1 MKNILKLSSICAAVV
16 FLSSCGNVNVAS
28 KRYSNGLNI
37 SLNKNTTPPEAFE
50 AMGKREVAKLEKRLS
65 TIETPALIAEMEL
78 PELST
83 KNIENFIPNT
93 LNIKAE
99 KVSNQVAKVADIT
112 SESIANLD
120 LKQVLPEVKGLKK
133 MVLKQAVKKATKN
146 TKKGNFETDT
156 VLLVILALLLPP
168 LAVYLY
174 EGSWTGR
181 CTLNLILTLLCGIP
195 GVIHA
200 LIVVLGN
207 K

>member
-1 MKNILKLSSICAAVV
+1 MKNILKLSTICAAIV

-37 SLNKNTTPPEAFE
+37 SLNKNTTPPEAYE

-65 TIETPALIAEMEL
+65 TIETPALMTEMEL
-78 PELST
+78 SELNANNIQNFT
-83 KNIENFIPNT
+83 PNAPRINAEKANIEI
-93 LNIKAE
+93 
-99 KVSNQVAKVADIT
+99 AKIADIA
-112 SESIANLD
+112 SESMANLD
-120 LKQVLPEVKGLKK
+120 LKQVLPEVKGIKK

-156 VLLVILALLLPP
+156 ILLVILALLLPP

-174 EGSWTGR
+174 EGAWTGR

-200 LIVVLGN
+200 LIVILGN